1 MEALKRDS
9 ETKIEAVIHKPVM
22 LGEVLSLFGE
32 VKKPSP
38 LVLDCTLGAGGH
50 AQAILGTSP
59 AASYIGIDADPE
71 AIQRSARRLSAFSD
85 RLSLREGFF
94 DEVLADF
101 SAAMTEAATAAVTA
115 RPAGGPAFVPA
126 AATSASKGFRRPDF
140 VLFDLGLSSHQ
151 YLGSGRGFSFS
162 SEESLDM
169 RLSPRLEDSAADIV
183 NRLPEDKLADLIY
196 TYGEERYSRRIA
208 RAIGEARRNAPIR
221 AAFLRFGDRQAVP
234 PLSPRRIHPAT
245 RSFQAIRIAVQR
257 ELYGEKAALPLPP
270 SSGAGDL
277 VVIAFLP
284 GDRNPS
290 VLRSRK
296 TQGFEELCRSPLV
309 PSQKSAPPSRRPI
322 RQAAGLEGRMNT
334 RWEDSGSLM
343 ISPVSC
349 MSWPQSPFCDLGR
362 QAEAW
367 SGSRRPGWRKTAASK
382 RKSPGSPAGSAS
394 TPRPGAWGLKR
405 LSPKT
410 SSG

>member
-1 MEALKRDS
+1 MEELKRDS

-94 DEVLADF
+94 DQVLADF

-115 RPAGGPAFVPA
+115 GPAFVPA

-221 AAFLRFGDRQAVP
+221 SSAFLASVIAKAVP
-234 PLSPRRIHPAT
+234 APYRHGRIHPAT
-245 RSFQAIRIAVQR
+245 RSFQAIRIAVNR
-257 ELYGEKAALPLPP
+257 ELEREERALPLAADLLAP
-270 SSGAGDL
+270 GGVL
-277 VVIAFLP
+277 VVIAFHSLE
-284 GDRNPS
+284 DRISKRFCREYGKN
-290 VLRSRK
+290 R
-296 TQGFEELCRSPLV
+296 GFEELCRSPLV
-309 PSQKSAPPSRRPI
+309 PSQEECAANPAARSAKLRALRAP
-322 RQAAGLEGRMNT
+322 L
-334 RWEDSGSLM
+334 
-343 ISPVSC
+343 
-349 MSWPQSPFCDLGR
+349 
-362 QAEAW
+362 
-367 SGSRRPGWRKTAASK
+367 
-382 RKSPGSPAGSAS
+382 
-394 TPRPGAWGLKR
+394 
-405 LSPKT
+405 
-410 SSG
+410 

>member
-1 MEALKRDS
+1 MKELKRDS
-9 ETKIEAVIHKPVM
+9 EAKVEAIIHKPVM

-59 AASYIGIDADPE
+59 AVSYIGIDADPE

-94 DEVLADF
+94 DQVLADL
-101 SAAMTEAATAAVTA
+101 STAMTEAAAAG
-115 RPAGGPAFVPA
+115 PAGGPAFVPA
-126 AATSASKGFRRPDF
+126 AATPASKGFRRPDF

-183 NRLPEDKLADLIY
+183 NRLPEDKLADLIF

-221 AAFLRFGDRQAVP
+221 SSAFLASVIAKAVP
-234 PLSPRRIHPAT
+234 ASYRHGRIHPAT
-245 RSFQAIRIAVQR
+245 RSFQAIRIAVNR
-257 ELYGEKAALPLPP
+257 ELEREERALPLAADLLAP
-270 SSGAGDL
+270 GGVL
-277 VVIAFLP
+277 VVIAFHSLE
-284 GDRNPS
+284 DRISKRFCREYGKN
-290 VLRSRK
+290 R
-296 TQGFEELCRSPLV
+296 GFEELCRSPLV
-309 PSQKSAPPSRRPI
+309 PSQEECAANPAARSAKLRALRAP
-322 RQAAGLEGRMNT
+322 L
-334 RWEDSGSLM
+334 
-343 ISPVSC
+343 
-349 MSWPQSPFCDLGR
+349 
-362 QAEAW
+362 
-367 SGSRRPGWRKTAASK
+367 
-382 RKSPGSPAGSAS
+382 
-394 TPRPGAWGLKR
+394 
-405 LSPKT
+405 
-410 SSG
+410 